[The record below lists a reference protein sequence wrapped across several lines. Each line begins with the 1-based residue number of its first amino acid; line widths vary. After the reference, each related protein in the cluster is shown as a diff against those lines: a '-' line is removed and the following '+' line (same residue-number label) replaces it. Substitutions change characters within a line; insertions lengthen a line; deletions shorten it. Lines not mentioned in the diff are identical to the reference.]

1 MKRIVFLSIAL
12 ASTMF
17 APAYAESFQNS
28 VDIKVN
34 FVEMDKQAGETSSHN
49 TRGGLEYT
57 RYLSPVDNG
66 AAPLNEV
73 PFLAH
78 ASNVHIGIDDTNI
91 ANDHTTVMQIG
102 GEYYTPNNFYV
113 GADFHRAS
121 GAQDHTLRY
130 AVEFGYMPLDNLLI
144 TGGAVGLEASGL
156 SADINPSARIKYVGN
171 FGSHALGV
179 SAYGVFGNNV
189 NNYTADLDFY
199 FNHTLSVGAS
209 HTVSDR
215 DGDKGVTTALITKY
229 VDTRLKFGGSVD
241 FSDGNTS
248 VGLFTGYRF

>member
-78 ASNVHIGIDDTNI
+78 ASNVHIGIDDTN
-91 ANDHTTVMQIG
+91 
-102 GEYYTPNNFYV
+102 
-113 GADFHRAS
+113 S

-144 TGGAVGLEASGL
+144 TGGALTYSHHFHVVQVGDSKSGY
-156 SADINPSARIKYVGN
+156 S
-171 FGSHALGV
+171 
-179 SAYGVFGNNV
+179 
-189 NNYTADLDFY
+189 
-199 FNHTLSVGAS
+199 
-209 HTVSDR
+209 
-215 DGDKGVTTALITKY
+215 
-229 VDTRLKFGGSVD
+229 
-241 FSDGNTS
+241 
-248 VGLFTGYRF
+248 